1 MESSALVE
9 DRERVLRQAT
19 SAAVAVALTL
29 AVAKIVAVWL
39 SGSVALLASAL
50 DSALD
55 ASASLINA
63 LAVRYALKPADAEHR
78 FGHGKSEALA
88 GLAQALLISGS
99 GAFVIQRA
107 IDRLLHP
114 QPLAATGLGLAVMLF
129 ALLATMGL
137 VLLQRRAIRLTGS
150 HAIKADAL
158 HYVSDLAANLA
169 AILALLLAPL
179 GYPRADGWLAIAIAI
194 ATFYGALVI
203 GWEVFQILMDHELPV
218 DEQERIRKIALA
230 HGEVRGL
237 HALRTRRSGPT
248 TLIQF
253 HLELD
258 AQLSLLEAN
267 RVAHEVSASLE
278 RAFPGA
284 DVLIHQDPA
293 VDPSGRATG

>member
-1 MESSALVE
+1 MESSAWAP
-9 DRERVLRQAT
+9 DRQRVLRQVT

-29 AVAKIVAVWL
+29 AIAKLVAVWL

-88 GLAQALLISGS
+88 GLAQALLISVS

-107 IDRLLHP
+107 IGRLLHP
-114 QPLAATGLGLAVMLF
+114 QPLAATGPGLAVMLF
-129 ALLATMGL
+129 ALLATLGL

-150 HAIKADAL
+150 QAIKADAL
-158 HYVSDLAANLA
+158 HYVSDLASNLA

-179 GYPRADGWLAIAIAI
+179 GYPQADGWLAIAIAL

-258 AQLSLLEAN
+258 AQLSLVEAN

-284 DVLIHQDPA
+284 DVLIHQDP
-293 VDPSGRATG
+293 VMDPNGRATG